1 MFSAF
6 DLNHAY
12 EDTDVL
18 VSLAKLKNH
27 ATAGVTLS
35 MKNLFGLPPNTLYG
49 GEAGKEA
56 ATAHRAPL
64 HDPKGFESLKLPGLK
79 ERHDTVRAGVAG
91 AADHGGC
98 LRRATHSPGHH

>member
-6 DLNHAY
+6 DFNHAY

-35 MKNLFGLPPNTLYG
+35 MKNLFGLPPNSLYG
-49 GEAGKEA
+49 SDAGKET
-56 ATAHRAPL
+56 ATGSPRPAP
-64 HDPKGFESLKLPGLK
+64 
-79 ERHDTVRAGVAG
+79 
-91 AADHGGC
+91 
-98 LRRATHSPGHH
+98 